1 MKFRM
6 LAIAAAMVVSSAAA
20 QAAAPVYTD
29 NFDSDAQGLNV
40 GLTGWTISGANATID
55 VVPVGSSF
63 HFLSAANGNYVDLDG
78 SSGHAAT
85 ITKSLTGLADGYYAL
100 SFELAGNHRDGGV
113 EATTVTLSGAAN
125 TVITPGQNDDSFHT
139 IVGYAS
145 GGVLTFS
152 FHDASNDNI
161 GSLLDNVSVTAVP
174 EPGSVSLLLAG
185 LAALGF
191 AARRR
196 RG

>member
-1 MKFRM
+1 M
-6 LAIAAAMVVSSAAA
+6 
-20 QAAAPVYTD
+20 
-29 NFDSDAQGLNV
+29 
-40 GLTGWTISGANATID
+40 TI
-55 VVPVGSSF
+55 
-63 HFLSAANGNYVDLDG
+63 
-78 SSGHAAT
+78 
-85 ITKSLTGLADGYYAL
+85 
-100 SFELAGNHRDGGV
+100 
-113 EATTVTLSGAAN
+113 TLSGAAN
-125 TVITPGQNDDSFHT
+125 TVLTPAVNDDSFYT

-161 GSLLDNVSVTAVP
+161 GSLLDNVSVSAVP

-196 RG
+196 RS

>member
-1 MKFRM
+1 MKLKM
-6 LAIAAAMVVSSAAA
+6 LAVAAAMVLSAAA
-20 QAAAPVYTD
+20 HAAAPVYVD

-40 GLTGWTISGANATID
+40 GLVGWTISGANATID
-55 VVPVGSSF
+55 VVPVGASF
-63 HFLSAANGNYVDLDG
+63 QFLGAANGNYVDLDG
-78 SSGHAAT
+78 STGHAAT
-85 ITKSLTGLADGYYAL
+85 ITKTLTGLADGQYAL
-100 SFELAGNHRDGGV
+100 TFELAGNHRDGGT
-113 EATTVTLSGAAN
+113 EATTITLSGAAN
-125 TVITPGQNDDSFHT
+125 TVLTPAVNDDSFYT

-161 GSLLDNVSVTAVP
+161 GSLLDNVSVSAVP

-196 RG
+196 RS

>member
-1 MKFRM
+1 MKLKM
-6 LAIAAAMVVSSAAA
+6 LAVAAAMVLSAAA
-20 QAAAPVYTD
+20 HAAAPVYVD
-29 NFDSDAQGLNV
+29 NFYSDAQGLNV
-40 GLTGWTISGANATID
+40 GLVGWTISGANATID
-55 VVPVGSSF
+55 VVPVGASF
-63 HFLSAANGNYVDLDG
+63 QFLGAANGTYVDLDG
-78 SSGHAAT
+78 STGHAAT
-85 ITKSLTGLADGYYAL
+85 ITKTLTGLADGQYAL
-100 SFELAGNHRDGGV
+100 TFELAGNHRDGGT
-113 EATTVTLSGAAN
+113 EATTITLSGAAN
-125 TVITPGQNDDSFHT
+125 TVLTPAVNDDSFYT

-161 GSLLDNVSVTAVP
+161 GSLLDNVSVSAVP

-196 RG
+196 RS